1 MKTLILKRKYKGYYQ
16 NRVGS
21 IVITVSDYGTENGGK
36 SSWQG
41 TVIDESAKNDKDYL
55 LYNTFGETKAEV
67 VSNITKNIVKILNKT
82 F

>member
-21 IVITVSDYGTENGGK
+21 IVITVTDNTEIATK
-36 SSWQG
+36 SNWQG
-41 TVIDESAKNDKDYL
+41 VVIDESAKNDKDYL
-55 LYNTFGETKAEV
+55 LFNVYGETKAQV
-67 VSNITKNIVKILNKT
+67 VSVISKNIVKILNKT